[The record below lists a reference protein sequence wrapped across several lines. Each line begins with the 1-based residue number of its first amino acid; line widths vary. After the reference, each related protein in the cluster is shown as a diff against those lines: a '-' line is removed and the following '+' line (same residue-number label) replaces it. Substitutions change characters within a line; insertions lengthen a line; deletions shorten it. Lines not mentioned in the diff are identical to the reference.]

1 MLSIDMLPARY
12 GDCLWIEY
20 GNPGHP
26 RRILVDCGLRTGYHA
41 VAERLR
47 GRPDIAF
54 ELFVMTHIDADHI
67 AGAIPLLQEFGPERF
82 GEVWFNGRD
91 HLPFPP
97 DVLGVLQ
104 GQIFSELIA
113 ERGFSWNWRWNGRA
127 VMVPDHGPLPAV
139 ELPDGMKLTLLSP
152 TWGRLADLRKV
163 WDEELER
170 LELEPGTALDRL
182 EERPDL
188 QPDALGPARI
198 DVEALAE
205 SPYKPDTG
213 EANGS
218 SIALLA
224 EHDGKALLLSGDA
237 FAPLLETTVTR
248 LLRQR
253 GQERLRLD
261 AFKVSHHGGRG
272 NTSPGLLDLVRCEH
286 FLFSTNGS
294 RYHHPHQE
302 TIARILRSQRDVRL
316 HFNYRSDENEVW
328 DDSDLQSDWRYEANY
343 PEPGTEGCT
352 LIL

>member
-1 MLSIDMLPARY
+1 MLSIEMLPARY

-20 GNPGHP
+20 GDPGTPH
-26 RRILVDCGLRTGYHA
+26 RILVDCGLKTGYRA

-47 GRPDIAF
+47 DRPDIAF

-67 AGAIPLLQEFGPERF
+67 AGAIPLLGEFGPERF
-82 GEVWFNGRD
+82 GDVWFNGRE
-91 HLPFPP
+91 HLPLAE
-97 DVLGVLQ
+97 DALGVLQ
-104 GQIFSELIA
+104 GQIFLELLVD
-113 ERGFSWNWRWNGRA
+113 RGFSWNGRWNGKA
-127 VMVPDHGPLPAV
+127 VMVPDDGPLPAV
-139 ELPDGMKLTLLSP
+139 ELPGGMKLTLLSP
-152 TWGRLADLRKV
+152 TRERLADLRIV

-205 SPYKPDTG
+205 TPYKPDTG

-218 SIALLA
+218 SIAVLA
-224 EHDGKALLLSGDA
+224 EYEDKSLLLTGDA
-237 FAPLLETTVTR
+237 FAPLLETTVSR
-248 LLRQR
+248 LLRER
-253 GQERLRLD
+253 GQDRLRLD

-272 NTSPGLLDLVRCEH
+272 NTSPGLLDLVRCQS

-302 TIARILRSQRDVRL
+302 TIARILKTQRDVRL
-316 HFNYRSDENEVW
+316 CFNYRSDENEVW
-328 DDSDLQSDWRYEANY
+328 DDSDLQDEWSYEAYY
-343 PEPGTEGCT
+343 PSAGAESHKLT
-352 LIL
+352 L